1 MIDILRKV
9 YLPTAA
15 VGIVVD
21 LVWIGLVAQ
30 RFYQRTIG
38 GLLRDDVQWAA
49 AAAFYLLYVAAILVF
64 VVQPAIERESLTR
77 AVAMGAFLGIVAY
90 GTYDLTSLALI
101 RGFPASGSAKCGPAA
116 RSSSTGGRMAG
127 CRERPCYAVFSAIGS
142 TRSCGRR
149 KRGRRCG
156 WLDEARRV
164 LCQFCDTD
172 RGCNQRTISPLVDT
186 EQGKPL
192 PVL

>member
-90 GTYDLTSLALI
+90 GT
-101 RGFPASGSAKCGPAA
+101 
-116 RSSSTGGRMAG
+116 
-127 CRERPCYAVFSAIGS
+127 
-142 TRSCGRR
+142 
-149 KRGRRCG
+149 
-156 WLDEARRV
+156 
-164 LCQFCDTD
+164 
-172 RGCNQRTISPLVDT
+172 
-186 EQGKPL
+186 
-192 PVL
+192 

>member
-101 RGFPASGSAKCGPAA
+101 RGFPAIVAA
-116 RSSSTGGRMAG
+116 VDMAWG
-127 CRERPCYAVFSAIGS
+127 AAFTAFLSAIGFFAW
-142 TRSCGRR
+142 R
-149 KRGRRCG
+149 
-156 WLDEARRV
+156 LF
-164 LCQFCDTD
+164 L
-172 RGCNQRTISPLVDT
+172 
-186 EQGKPL
+186 L
-192 PVL
+192 PPAV